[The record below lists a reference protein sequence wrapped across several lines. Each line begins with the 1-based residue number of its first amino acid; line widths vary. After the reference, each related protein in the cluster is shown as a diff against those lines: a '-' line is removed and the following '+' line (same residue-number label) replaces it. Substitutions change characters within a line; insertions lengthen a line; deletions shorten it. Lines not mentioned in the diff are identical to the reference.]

1 MIHFLYLV
9 GFGAL
14 ISIVFGVISNGTPK
28 EKLWYGTKTFLQF
41 VGVSLLIAWV
51 LYFIPW

>member
-9 GFGAL
+9 GFAAL
-14 ISIVFGVISNGTPK
+14 ISIVFGGISNGTAK
-28 EKLWYGTKTFLQF
+28 EKIWYGLKSFLQF
-41 VGVSLLIAWV
+41 VGISLLIAWV

>member
-1 MIHFLYLV
+1 MIHFFYLV

-14 ISIVFGVISNGTPK
+14 IGIVFGAISNGSTRDRI
-28 EKLWYGTKTFLQF
+28 LYGAKSFLQF
-41 VGVSLLIAWV
+41 VGISLLIAWI

>member
-14 ISIVFGVISNGTPK
+14 ISIVFGAISNGPHK
-28 EKLWYGTKTFLQF
+28 DKLWYGTKTFLQF